1 MNRSRVPAGFGAR
14 VLVFAFVLALAFITA
29 WPSEAVRADSPG
41 DGVTTRFIVIE
52 RPILLEDD
60 GIVGMIS
67 AFTVDQTIERLRT
80 LIGVKGLAVY
90 AQIDQAAEVAKA
102 GRSMPAMELILFGG
116 PTMGV
121 ALIPDA
127 PSLGIDLP
135 MAMLVYRNTEGR
147 TIVAYE
153 DAGWL
158 ARRHAIREDNNEIRR
173 VGDILEE
180 LARSATGAP

>member
-1 MNRSRVPAGFGAR
+1 MNRSRAVAGFA
-14 VLVFAFVLALAFITA
+14 ALALALVFIAA
-29 WPSEAVRADSPG
+29 WPSEPARADNAG
-41 DGVTTRFIVIE
+41 DGAATRYIIIE
-52 RPILLEDD
+52 RPVLLEDD

-80 LIGVKGLAVY
+80 LIGLKGLAVY
-90 AQIDQAAEVAKA
+90 AQIDQAAEAAKA
-102 GRSMPAMELILFGG
+102 GRNMPPMELILFGG
-116 PTMGV
+116 PSLGA
-121 ALIPDA
+121 ALVPDA

-135 MAMLVYRNTEGR
+135 FAMLVYRNAAGR
-147 TIVAYE
+147 TILAYE

-173 VGDILEE
+173 AGDILEE